1 MFKFVEMEKDSHSN
15 VMMETISTAMVVV
28 QIAKLKLVLLAME
41 EAQIVKMVAQN
52 TNHKKLN
59 LYKQDKHIC
68 MEK

>member
-1 MFKFVEMEKDSHSN
+1 MEKDSHFN
-15 VMMETISTAMVVV
+15 VMMETISTVMDAV
-28 QIAKLKLVLLAME
+28 QTVKLKLVLLAME
-41 EAQIVKMVAQN
+41 EVQTVKMVAQN